1 MVPGPPSTSPAG
13 EVADRVTMPQESVDQ
28 AAPLCPGAV
37 AGWSLPWV
45 PVWGQ
50 LRGLEAPSAP
60 FPRTLPGVEQDV
72 GALAQGSG
80 LVTGGHLGIGEVEA
94 GSTGSELCVEPAGLC
109 VRCTTAAGE
118 TEALRGLATG

>member
-28 AAPLCPGAV
+28 AARLCPGAV

-50 LRGLEAPSAP
+50 LRGLEALLQQPSPSPPAP
-60 FPRTLPGVEQDV
+60 GLRA
-72 GALAQGSG
+72 GAD
-80 LVTGGHLGIGEVEA
+80 
-94 GSTGSELCVEPAGLC
+94 
-109 VRCTTAAGE
+109 
-118 TEALRGLATG
+118 